1 MCRILSWMRNI
12 SDILLR
18 PVKFVKGGLAQ
29 AAVGIEDNDSG
40 ELSLYTESGA
50 LLGPGRNAATGLG
63 RTICTDYYIAFGG
76 GRFIASDPETTNKV
90 MRGSL
95 DEDGNFV
102 WAPAV
107 FTAGGQTIA
116 GISYCGGYFFV
127 TSRTNNEDGSRTCYI
142 ARGASGGTLW
152 SETTFLDGSGSCGSV
167 ACKPDGVRPDGTP
180 KTLYCSVGEGAG
192 DDPNYAVLYSATSN
206 NGLSWSTNVSSNPAS
221 ASDVAAGK
229 DVFVTGGFDFSIVT
243 VGGFSQGTAAAQ
255 ANWSST
261 KEAGG
266 RRSDQPVPGGTADAA
281 TFCETVVFV
290 NPGGGYFIAL
300 TGESAEN
307 SVYVLK
313 SASGRGGWT
322 IIGHYTGSDPDSGAS
337 VAGLSVIGK
346 NIGTIVKI

>member
-1 MCRILSWMRNI
+1 M
-12 SDILLR
+12 R

-29 AAVGIEDNDSG
+29 AAVGIEDNNSG

-90 MRGSL
+90 MRGSI

-142 ARGASGGTLW
+142 ARGAEWWHCNGARQHFWMDSGC
-152 SETTFLDGSGSCGSV
+152 CGSV
-167 ACKPDGVRPDGTP
+167 ACKPDGVRQDGTP

-261 KEAGG
+261 GSGWTAVN
-266 RRSDQPVPGGTADAA
+266 QPVPGGTADAA

-300 TGESAEN
+300 TGKSAEN

-346 NIGTIVKI
+346 NIGAIVKI